1 MAISFLFAALGAV
14 AATRDLPPWS
24 VPCALQTAYF
34 QIIPVR
40 ACRVFVHPL
49 WGCGQTPLADFS

>member
-14 AATRDLPPWS
+14 AGTRDLPPWS
-24 VPCALQTAYF
+24 APCALQTAYF
-34 QIIPVR
+34 QIIHVQ
-40 ACRVFVHPL
+40 ACRFFVPPA